1 MGWGDPWRLDGA
13 SKRGGWL
20 GPGWAMAWREESLRC
35 ISEEQPGGLADGLE
49 LGVRE
54 GLRMADDM
62 QVVLWA
68 AQPEMQTQ
76 FSQDLSPT
84 AGLGLHP
91 GVKGSFPHSLS

>member
-1 MGWGDPWRLDGA
+1 M
-13 SKRGGWL
+13 
-20 GPGWAMAWREESLRC
+20 
-35 ISEEQPGGLADGLE
+35 
-49 LGVRE
+49 
-54 GLRMADDM
+54 RMADDM
-62 QVVLWA
+62 QVVLGA